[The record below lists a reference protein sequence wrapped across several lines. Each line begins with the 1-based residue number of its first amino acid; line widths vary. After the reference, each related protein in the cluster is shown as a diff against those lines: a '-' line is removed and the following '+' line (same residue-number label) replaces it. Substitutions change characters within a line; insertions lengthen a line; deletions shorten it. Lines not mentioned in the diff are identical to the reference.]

1 MAPLPLVPLMQGSS
15 QKCSAA
21 LQPGLWKTAARACSE
36 VAVYFAVSGDKAT
49 GRSIRKRYS
58 E

>member
-21 LQPGLWKTAARACSE
+21 LAARIVE
-36 VAVYFAVSGDKAT
+36 KQPQ
-49 GRSIRKRYS
+49 
-58 E
+58 